1 MHILCKIKQ
10 FKIEKMAVDSY
21 TFLCPTCKFLPGN
34 GNCGTELTR
43 DRVLARTIFE
53 CSDLVWCNPV
63 FASLDYLHDS
73 KICLK
78 IFSK

>member
-1 MHILCKIKQ
+1 MHILCKITQ

-21 TFLCPTCKFLPGN
+21 TILCPTCKFLPGN

-43 DRVLARTIFE
+43 DRVQARTIFE

-78 IFSK
+78 IFSQ

>member
-1 MHILCKIKQ
+1 MHILCKMTR
-10 FKIEKMAVDSY
+10 FKTDKEMAVDSY

-53 CSDLVWCNPV
+53 CSDLIWCKPV
-63 FASLDYLHDS
+63 LTSLAYLDDTEQ
-73 KICLK
+73 I
-78 IFSK
+78 